1 MRRKIAI
8 FWGTNWTDK
17 HHGNVP
23 LKMGAGRGQTYIVS
37 YGRRVA
43 SPQNEDFASLFADVS
58 IELILGQ
65 LTTKTVI

>member
-1 MRRKIAI
+1 
-8 FWGTNWTDK
+8 
-17 HHGNVP
+17 
-23 LKMGAGRGQTYIVS
+23 MGAGRGQTYIVS